1 MPIPISQ
8 TLQLAGQQEVT
19 PWQLPFDELARGL
32 QQKQNTQDAA
42 IKDIETQ
49 KDLAA
54 KLNSLPQDRREAI
67 GLIDNIYTQSNALS
81 TGVDLTT
88 REGMTAVQMLKDGV
102 RKEFSP
108 GGKANAIETNLNTF
122 NEWDKRQQEKLAKGT
137 IKKEQYEL
145 TSKFLMNN
153 YSGVGEFN
161 PITGMYNSFN
171 TEEIADYVNVND
183 RLKELV
189 KDTKANATKVTTD
202 AFSGDEKWIITTTNG
217 VEEVTEREIMEIA
230 IQKLYRDDN
239 TISYLSQNQ
248 KIGALPEGSFYN
260 SETGEYT
267 PYMLEVIQD
276 RNTKEFISR
285 EDYNNLTEQEK
296 SNYIIGESLNP
307 GHYLTPTIQAVAS
320 ELGFKNK
327 EFSQTFRVNSFE
339 EMNHAYSLENMVTNY
354 NFESPGMTVN
364 SPGGIT
370 GASVEKFINSSEKA
384 AQSTL
389 DRYLDSNP
397 NTKNLEVT
405 PEQWLSGDIPEEI
418 SANFTPELIQEI
430 SFKLNRMALE
440 KDAEEQRL
448 SQAETK
454 AGKDKLT
461 NQALKLENYIEQN
474 YPDGLLIEETGE
486 VLDLAYVAE
495 NLSVYSQIPGINA
508 ILPEEFRKLAN
519 NLSNEYAD
527 YNKRLNQNLEGNKT
541 TTITH
546 GMSTQLP
553 NEEFLDPKY
562 VVSAKKGLNS
572 LLEEPGYFDRTMVA
586 VSNKEIEILTDFTG
600 VDFSKFVQNGKI
612 PASKLNEHTDKVEGN
627 GDYNNLAFSSQP
639 LDGNRYVSK
648 PFKLTKGK
656 GVDATSL
663 AISLYFPL
671 GDGQNGTIG
680 NTEINKVFQSTAAQA
695 QEIILHP
702 FQKSLNSYTPPQAP
716 NITIINTGS
725 ENSVKLKYTDLNTGA
740 KQEINTTL
748 SDATRIVADELY
760 MHNKKIEYLSNKPLY
775 NSIIQFANE
784 KEISFAEAEELI
796 LKSKR

>member
-8 TLQLAGQQEVT
+8 NLQLAGQQEVT

-32 QQKQNTQDAA
+32 KQKQNTQDAA
-42 IKDIETQ
+42 IKDLEAQ
-49 KDLAA
+49 KELAA
-54 KLNSLPQDRREAI
+54 KLNSLPQDRVEAI
-67 GLIDNIYTQSNALS
+67 SLIDNIYTQSNALS

-108 GGKANAIETNLNTF
+108 GGKANAIETNLNTY

-137 IKKEQYEL
+137 ISKEQYEL
-145 TSKFLMNN
+145 GSKFLMNN

-189 KDTKANATKVTTD
+189 KDTKANASKVTTD
-202 AFSGDEKWIITTTNG
+202 AFSGDQKWVITTTNG
-217 VEEVTEREIMEIA
+217 VEEVTERRIMEIA

-248 KIGALPEGSFYN
+248 KFGAIPEGSFYS

-307 GHYLTPTIQAVAS
+307 GHYLTPVIQAVAS
-320 ELGFKNK
+320 ELGFKDT
-327 EFSQTFRVNSFE
+327 EFSQTFKGNPYKEMDYGFE
-339 EMNHAYSLENMVTNY
+339 LENMVINY
-354 NFESPGMTVN
+354 DFESPGMQVN
-364 SPGGIT
+364 SPGGTTEASLQKFIDSSE
-370 GASVEKFINSSEKA
+370 GAS
-384 AQSTL
+384 QSVL
-389 DRYLDSNP
+389 DNYLSSNP

-418 SANFTPELIQEI
+418 SANFTSELIQEI
-430 SFKLNRMALE
+430 SYKLNGMALE
-440 KDAEEQRL
+440 KDAAEQRL
-448 SQAETK
+448 KEAQTK
-454 AGKDKLT
+454 AGKDKLAT
-461 NQALKLENYIEQN
+461 QSLKLENYIEQN
-474 YPDGLLIEETGE
+474 YPDGLLIEATGE
-486 VLDLAYVAE
+486 VLDLRDVAE
-495 NLSVYSQIPGINA
+495 NLSVYSMVPGING
-508 ILPEEFRKLAN
+508 ILPAEFRRLAN
-519 NLSNEYAD
+519 NLSDEYSNYKD
-527 YNKRLNQNLEGNKT
+527 RVSENLKKNKT

-546 GMSTQLP
+546 GMTTQLP

-562 VVSAKKGLNS
+562 VVSSKKSLNS

-586 VSNKEIEILTDFTG
+586 VSEKDIATLTEFTG
-600 VDFSKFVQNGKI
+600 VNFKRFVQNGKI
-612 PASKLNEHTDKVEGN
+612 PAYRINEYTDKVEGS

-648 PFKLTKGK
+648 PFKLTKGS

-716 NITIINTGS
+716 DITIINTGD
-725 ENSVKLKYTDLNTGA
+725 ENSIKLKYTDSNTGDE
-740 KQEINTTL
+740 QEINTTL
-748 SDATRIVADELY
+748 SDATKIVEDALILY
-760 MHNKKIEYLSNKPLY
+760 NKKIQYLSDEPLY
-775 NSIIQFANE
+775 ESIIEYANE
-784 KEISFAEAEELI
+784 KNISFVEAEELI
-796 LKSKR
+796 LKSKK

>member
-8 TLQLAGQQEVT
+8 NLQLAGQQEVT

-32 QQKQNTQDAA
+32 KQKQNTQDAA
-42 IKDIETQ
+42 IKDLEAQ
-49 KDLAA
+49 KELAA
-54 KLNSLPQDRREAI
+54 KLNSLPQDRVEAI
-67 GLIDNIYTQSNALS
+67 SLIDNIYEQSNALS

-108 GGKANAIETNLNTF
+108 GGKANAIETNLNTY

-137 IKKEQYEL
+137 IKKEQYEFG
-145 TSKFLMNN
+145 SKFLMNN

-189 KDTKANATKVTTD
+189 KDTKANATNVTTD
-202 AFSGDEKWIITTTNG
+202 AISGDEKWIITTTDG
-217 VEEVTEREIMEIA
+217 LREVTEREIMEIA

-248 KIGALPEGSFYN
+248 KFGMIPEGSFYD

-276 RNTKEFISR
+276 RNTKEFINR
-285 EDYNNLTEQEK
+285 EDYDNLTEQEK
-296 SNYIIGESLNP
+296 SNYIIEEYLNP
-307 GHYLTPTIQAVAS
+307 AHYLASPIQAVAS
-320 ELGFKNK
+320 ELGFRDTTISRTFKGNPFK
-327 EFSQTFRVNSFE
+327 EMDYGFE
-339 EMNHAYSLENMVTNY
+339 LENMVTNY
-354 NFESPGMTVN
+354 DFESPGMQVN
-364 SPGGIT
+364 APGGIT
-370 GASVEKFINSSEKA
+370 EASLQKFIDSSGGAS
-384 AQSTL
+384 QSVL
-389 DRYLDSNP
+389 DNYLSSNP

-430 SFKLNRMALE
+430 SYKLNRMALE
-440 KDAEEQRL
+440 KDAAEQRL
-448 SQAETK
+448 SQAQTK
-454 AGKDKLT
+454 AGKDKLD

-486 VLDLAYVAE
+486 VLDLRYVAE
-495 NLSVYSQIPGINA
+495 NLSVYSQVPGINA

-519 NLSNEYAD
+519 GLSDEYAD
-527 YNKRLNQNLEGNKT
+527 YKKRVNENLKENKT

-546 GMSTQLP
+546 GMTTQLP
-553 NEEFLDPKY
+553 NEEFLPLKY
-562 VVSAKKGLNS
+562 VVSAKKSLNS

-586 VSNKEIEILTDFTG
+586 VSDKDIATLTEFTG

-612 PASKLNEHTDKVEGN
+612 PAYRINEYTDKVEGN

-648 PFKLTKGK
+648 PFKLTKGS

-680 NTEINKVFQSTAAQA
+680 NTEINKVFQSPAAQA

-702 FQKSLNSYTPPQAP
+702 FQRGLESYTPPQIP

-725 ENSVKLKYTDLNTGA
+725 ENSVKLRYTDSNTDDER
-740 KQEINTTL
+740 EINTTL
-748 SDATRIVADELY
+748 SDATKIVKDALIMY
-760 MHNKKIEYLSNKPLY
+760 NKKIQYLSNEPLY
-775 NSIIQFANE
+775 NSIIEYANE
-784 KEISFAEAEELI
+784 KNISFEEAEALI
-796 LKSKR
+796 LKSKK